1 MPTKTLA
8 CWRRQQ
14 LKSGHAAAPSVSGLP
29 DQAQIL
35 ALKAQLKDV
44 ALERDILKKALAI
57 CSQWKAQGKFDLNW

>member
-14 LKSGHAAAPSVSGLP
+14 LKSGHAVTMSVSGLP

-44 ALERDILKKALAI
+44 ALERDILKKA
-57 CSQWKAQGKFDLNW
+57 